1 MFEWVLLALAVISLL
16 LWTALAL
23 FQGGFWRV
31 RFPGAC
37 AAPLHWPGVV
47 AVVPARD
54 EADMIEA
61 VLEGLLQQDYPAVFH
76 VMLVDDHSTD
86 DTALIAAAAASRLGQ
101 EARLTVVAARDLPA
115 GWTGKVWAQSEG
127 LAEQQRRFPGARY
140 VLLTDAD
147 IKHDRQ
153 ALRRLV
159 ARAEAEQ
166 LVLTSLMARLRCTS
180 FAERA
185 LIPAFVFFFAMLYPF
200 SRVNDPRSRVAAAA
214 GGCILARIDALT
226 KIGGIAA
233 IKDALIDDC
242 ALAIKM
248 KPHGPIRLDFGQH
261 CYSLRPY
268 KDWSSIWNMI
278 ARSAYTQLRYSPW
291 LLAGTV
297 SGMLLIY
304 LVPPM
309 LTAGLASGME
319 RPAWLAVLGW
329 LIMMLIY
336 APMLRYY
343 QQSLFWAPALPLVA
357 LFYLAATLA
366 SAWSYRQGRGGHWKG
381 RTQVVRRP

>member
-1 MFEWVLLALAVISLL
+1 MLESVLLALATISFL
-16 LWTALAL
+16 LWVALAL
-23 FQGGFWRV
+23 FQGGFWRI
-31 RFPGAC
+31 RFPRVC
-37 AAPLHWPGVV
+37 AAPLRWPGVV

-54 EADMIEA
+54 EADMIDA
-61 VLEGLLQQDYPAVFH
+61 ALEGLLQQEYPADFH
-76 VMLVDDHSTD
+76 VILVDDHSTD
-86 DTALIAAAAASRLGQ
+86 DTALVAAATANRLGQ
-101 EARLTVVAARDLPA
+101 EARLTIVAARDLPK

-127 LAEQQRRFPGARY
+127 LAEQRRRFPEARY

-147 IKHDRQ
+147 IRHDRHS
-153 ALRRLV
+153 LKRLV
-159 ARAEAEQ
+159 ACTEAEQ

-233 IKDALIDDC
+233 IRDALIDDC
-242 ALAIKM
+242 ALAMKM
-248 KPHGPIRLDFGQH
+248 KRHGPIRLDFAEH

-268 KDWSSIWNMI
+268 KEWSSIWNMI

-291 LLAGTV
+291 LLAATV
-297 SGMLLIY
+297 AAMLLIY
-304 LVPPM
+304 LVPPV

-319 RPAWLAVLGW
+319 RPAWLALSAW
-329 LIMMLIY
+329 LLMMLIY

-343 QQSLFWAPALPLVA
+343 RQSLFWAPALPLIA

-366 SAWSYRQGRGGHWKG
+366 SAWSYRQGRGGQWKG
-381 RTQVVRRP
+381 RTQAVRRP